1 MAITG
6 IEYRY
11 LYAENNQ
18 TKRQISSTTKNTGT
32 EGTTAAE
39 TTTSKG
45 FSLDRHI
52 SGKNKVPY
60 GEMAQDGVITYN
72 GVTFVCDYEKNR
84 ICLGDTSHMDNCI
97 SVSLSGGGSLVVNR
111 NNLDDLSRA
120 IGMFTPE
127 DVNRI
132 LRALAQDAKIQK
144 MKKEIDDMENGEES
158 EESGKNTAE
167 VIEDSDTK
175 FQIGNQSYTI
185 KEWKTFLERFDS
197 VQNSIRE
204 ALEEKIKKEQE
215 EALKKELL
223 SRQENTSDA
232 ESLENILAQS
242 FKSYDSSNKEESNS
256 TWYLTCYDENGI
268 WCRKYI
274 DGTFSETLWN
284 IDFTDASQYETVSS
298 CLAALTPDADTAFTR
313 DFSFWKNRLQM

>member
-1 MAITG
+1 
-6 IEYRY
+6 
-11 LYAENNQ
+11 
-18 TKRQISSTTKNTGT
+18 
-32 EGTTAAE
+32 
-39 TTTSKG
+39 
-45 FSLDRHI
+45 
-52 SGKNKVPY
+52 
-60 GEMAQDGVITYN
+60 
-72 GVTFVCDYEKNR
+72 
-84 ICLGDTSHMDNCI
+84 
-97 SVSLSGGGSLVVNR
+97 
-111 NNLDDLSRA
+111 
-120 IGMFTPE
+120 
-127 DVNRI
+127 
-132 LRALAQDAKIQK
+132 

-158 EESGKNTAE
+158 EESEKNTAE

-242 FKSYDSSNKEESNS
+242 FKSYDSSDKEESNS

-298 CLAALTPDADTAFTR
+298 CLEALTPDADTAFTR

>member
-1 MAITG
+1 
-6 IEYRY
+6 
-11 LYAENNQ
+11 
-18 TKRQISSTTKNTGT
+18 
-32 EGTTAAE
+32 
-39 TTTSKG
+39 
-45 FSLDRHI
+45 
-52 SGKNKVPY
+52 
-60 GEMAQDGVITYN
+60 MAQDGVITYN

-84 ICLGDTSHMDNCI
+84 ICLGDTSNMDNCI

-242 FKSYDSSNKEESNS
+242 FKSYDSSDKEEPNS